1 MQNITCWNCNQKDHF
16 HNQCLKLVASRDKEV
31 NMARDSDDV
40 LVCCVE
46 NTAKDRIIDSG
57 ASFHATYCKE
67 ELDRFKLRSGK
78 DVRYIPGLKRRFI
91 LVGHLNEEGYYVGF
105 RVQQWK
111 VTKASLVVARGNKRG
126 SMYMVEVPPEEIGIN
141 VTIDGRGNATLWH
154 MSEKGMKILA
164 SKGSILDLL

>member
-31 NMARDSDDV
+31 NMARDSDDTLDIVGVGDVV
-40 LVCCVE
+40 L
-46 NTAKDRIIDSG
+46 K
-57 ASFHATYCKE
+57 TYFGTSWT
-67 ELDRFKLRSGK
+67 LK

-126 SMYMVEVPPEEIGIN
+126 SMYMVECSEIWSKHSEAEA
-141 VTIDGRGNATLWH
+141 RRLRAEALKMLWTDV
-154 MSEKGMKILA
+154 S
-164 SKGSILDLL
+164 